1 MNNSNAQPKIMYRYT
16 ISDQLGEYIAT
27 PLGELDF
34 NIDYERETDDGK
46 RDYKRTFNGTITF
59 MGDSFTRLSKFEKSI
74 YRCVFQSILI
84 QRRCVSSDFKE
95 SWVDF
100 FSARISLN
108 TGDWDY
114 DRCTVSLKFEE
125 DRAGQCLEDNKSEEV
140 NLFSYID
147 QASRKTV
154 YLNGLNV
161 TIEKV
166 EYTTTVSS
174 GSNINPYWGGSGTAE
189 AGKWVYYYNSNTQ
202 DTVTS
207 YDKVTKWAR
216 QVITVACTDAPPSGD
231 WTLVEDTCS
240 TGGSKKY
247 AKGVQ
252 KTNCT
257 YTDTGNYLYQCDIL
271 GDAST
276 SDVSYDNGIPFDRAI
291 SAFLSAFCSDEGLT
305 LKSDFFQWNP
315 DAVSTTNY
323 VTLSQTKVN
332 YLILFQ
338 KTDIKKGAADGNATT
353 ANWTF
358 EKATKAIK
366 FIFNVSWRIVD
377 GVLRFEHVDWWSR
390 SQGKDLT
397 TSDME
402 IYVDGK
408 NKYSYE
414 TQNIPRQE
422 VWTFM
427 ESSIGSDFAGLP
439 IIYTD
444 CTTSDSKIETYAIE
458 DITTDMSLVIKN
470 SSNNSDVVSNDG
482 FVLVACTYDAVN
494 DRYSVITEDGILG
507 EASYNNSL
515 AVSQLL
521 RDYHK
526 YERPV
531 PTGKM
536 NGVTTTF
543 FSTLP
548 TKKGVDISVPFCC
561 GDTFNPDDYI
571 TTPLGKGIVSKAT
584 FSFKTG
590 LMTYT
595 LLYQSNENLTP
606 NTAPVAGFDTV
617 TMYLNTEVNIDVTA
631 NDSDSDAGDGITRVE
646 IMTLPLHG
654 VVAVNGLQI
663 YYRPTTDY
671 TGTDLFTY
679 RVHDS
684 WGAPSNNALISIT
697 VRPLNTAPVANDDYY
712 TCYTEIGSLS
722 VSAPGVFSND
732 SDDNSFTLQSYDATS
747 VHGGTISMSST
758 GAFTYTPASGFTGS
772 DTFTY
777 TIVDDAS
784 LTGTATVHITVTT
797 NTNPVANPDS
807 YQTTM
812 NTTLAAN
819 SARDLKANDTT
830 PSGSGYTYTVTA
842 GTVSSTQGGT
852 VTLYANGQ
860 FQYVPPTGFTGTDY
874 FNYTV
879 SNGAGTA
886 VGTVTMTVLPQVY
899 VKLSTCCGSTAN
911 YYISCSG
918 TPSIKGS
925 TSMRD
930 YTVSFYS
937 NSAGTTPYDVT
948 GLGLVVNLRRQIS
961 GYNSDGDNN
970 TDVTTGYS
978 VSGTSQKILDDAPYS
993 RYWVSCDAF
1002 YDYDKSWVYSI
1013 AAGNYTII

>member
-1 MNNSNAQPKIMYRYT
+1 MTNSNAQPKIFYRYT
-16 ISDQLGEYIAT
+16 ISDQLGDYTAY

-34 NIDYERETDDGK
+34 TINWERETDDGK
-46 RDYKRTFNGTITF
+46 RDYKRTFDGTITF
-59 MGDSFTRLSKFEKSI
+59 TGDSFVRLSKFEKSI

-84 QRRCVSSDFKE
+84 QRRCVDSNFKE

-114 DRCTVSLKFEE
+114 DRCQVSLKFEE
-125 DRAGQCLEDNKSEEV
+125 DTTGQCLDDNKSEEI

-154 YLNGLNV
+154 CLQDSTV

-166 EYTTTVSS
+166 SYDTTVSS
-174 GSNINPYWGGSGTAE
+174 GTNTSPYWGGSGTAE
-189 AGKWVYYYNSNTQ
+189 AGQWVYYYNSVTQ
-202 DTVTS
+202 DTLTL
-207 YDKVTKWAR
+207 YDKTTKWAR
-216 QVITVACTDAPPSGD
+216 QVMVVACTDMPPGGD
-231 WTLVEDTCS
+231 WVLVEDTCS

-247 AKGVQ
+247 AKGIT

-257 YTDTGNYLYQCDIL
+257 YTTTGNYLYQCDIL
-271 GDAST
+271 EDGST
-276 SDVSYDNGIPFDRAI
+276 NTVSYDNGLPFDRVM
-291 SAFLSAFCSDEGLT
+291 SAFLSAFCSAEGLT

-315 DAVSTTNY
+315 DITTTVNY
-323 VTLSQTKVN
+323 VTLSASKVLH
-332 YLILFQ
+332 LILFQ
-338 KTDIKKGAADGNATT
+338 KSDIKKGDADSNATV

-366 FIFNVSWRIVD
+366 YIFNVDWRIT
-377 GVLRFEHVDWWSR
+377 GGYLRLEHVDWWSR
-390 SQGKDLT
+390 AEGKDVT
-397 TSDME
+397 GDEYKKYT
-402 IYVDGK
+402 DGK
-408 NKYSYE
+408 NKYNYE
-414 TQNIPRQE
+414 TQEIPRQE
-422 VWTFM
+422 VWSFM
-427 ESSIGSDFAGLP
+427 ESSNGSDFAGLP
-439 IIYTD
+439 IVYTD
-444 CTTSDSKIETYAIE
+444 CTTSKSEIKTYAIE
-458 DITTDMSLVIKN
+458 DITTDISLIVKN

-482 FVLVACTYDAVN
+482 FCLVACTYDSGTG
-494 DRYSVITEDGILG
+494 RYSVITEDGIL
-507 EASYNNSL
+507 ESASYNNSL
-515 AVSQLL
+515 AISQLL

-531 PTGKM
+531 PSGKM
-536 NGVTTTF
+536 NGVQTTF

-548 TKKGVDISVPFCC
+548 TKKGVDISIPFCC

-571 TTPLGKGIVSKAT
+571 TTPMGKGIVSKAS

-590 LMTYT
+590 LITYT
-595 LLYQSNENLTP
+595 LLYQANDNLIP
-606 NTAPVAGFDTV
+606 NTSPVAGFDTV
-617 TMYLNTEVNIDVTA
+617 TLYTNTDVYIDVTA
-631 NDSDSDAGDGITRVE
+631 NDSDSDNGDSFSRVE
-646 IMTLPLHG
+646 IVTQPLHG
-654 VVAVNGLQI
+654 VVAVVGLQI
-663 YYRPTTDY
+663 YYRPEASYVGSDS
-671 TGTDLFTY
+671 FIY

-684 WGAPSNNALISIT
+684 WGAASNNALISIT
-697 VRPLNTAPVANDDYY
+697 VRATNTAPVANDDYY
-712 TCYTEIGSLS
+712 TCYTEVGSLS
-722 VSAPGVFSND
+722 VSAPGPFSND

-747 VHGGTISMSST
+747 IHGGTITMSST

-777 TIVDDAS
+777 TIVDDNS
-784 LTGTATVHITVTT
+784 LTDTATVHITVTT

-807 YQTTM
+807 YTTSV
-812 NTTLAAN
+812 NTTLAAS

-830 PSGSGYTYTVTA
+830 PSGSGWTYTVTA
-842 GTVSSTQGGT
+842 GTVSSTNGGT

-879 SNGAGTA
+879 SNGSGTA
-886 VGTVTMTVLPQVY
+886 VGTVTITVVPMFY
-899 VKLSTCCGSTAN
+899 VKLTTCCSSSAN
-911 YYISCSG
+911 YYINCSG

-948 GLGLVVNLRRQIS
+948 GLGIVVNLRRVIS
-961 GYNSDGDNN
+961 GNNSDSDNN

-978 VSGTSQKILDDAPYS
+978 VSGTSQKILDDTPVS
-993 RYWVSCDAF
+993 RNWVSCDNF
-1002 YDYDKSWVYSI
+1002 YDYDKSWSYNLAS
-1013 AAGNYTII
+1013 GNYIII